1 MLEKAESF
9 THRDTHTHTH
19 THILNNLS
27 SCMKQLKGTLTI
39 PSLTQKT
46 TAEGKAEA
54 ERTPGVTSAGEG
66 ERCLLGNRDFKE
78 RSRVHS

>member
-1 MLEKAESF
+1 
-9 THRDTHTHTH
+9 
-19 THILNNLS
+19 
-27 SCMKQLKGTLTI
+27 MKQLKGTLTI
-39 PSLTQKT
+39 PSLTQKN